1 MPNLKLNQENS
12 ARSCSCGART
22 FTATA
27 WNVMTEAQR
36 ASAEAQPCLTCA
48 HDKAQR

>member
-1 MPNLKLNQENS
+1 MPNFEINKVNS
-12 ARSCSCGART
+12 ARSCRCGAHT
-22 FTATA
+22 ITASA